1 MDRKQAFEFIRVYRE
16 LVKESNFKELY
27 EQFDNITDY
36 ISDTH
41 YLTDIFVEAG
51 IDPLKYMD
59 AVPVGY
65 WYKTDLDLKEIN
77 VPDNIK
83 YIYKQAFEEARLRK
97 ITIPKTVV
105 KIAAG
110 AFFDNPLL
118 TEINVRGTQAD
129 VDKIENLSYKILVPM
144 YDDEGNLLWLKK
156 LQTF

>member
-36 ISDTH
+36 LTDTH
-41 YLTDIFVEAG
+41 YLTDIFIEAG

-59 AVPVGY
+59 TVPIAY
-65 WYKTDLDLKEIN
+65 LYKTDLDLKEIN

-83 YIYKQAFEEARLRK
+83 YIYKYAFEEAKLRK
-97 ITIPKTVV
+97 VTIPKTVI
-105 KIAAG
+105 KIAKS
-110 AFFDNPLL
+110 AFSDNPAL

-129 VDKIENLSYKILVPM
+129 VDKIENLGSRILVPM
-144 YDDEGNLLWLKK
+144 YDDEGNLL
-156 LQTF
+156 

>member
-1 MDRKQAFEFIRVYRE
+1 MGRMNREQAFEFIKLHKDLIE
-16 LVKESNFKELY
+16 ESNFEELY

-41 YLTDIFVEAG
+41 YLTDIFIEAG

-65 WYKTDLDLKEIN
+65 LYKTDLNLKEIT

-83 YIYKQAFEEARLRK
+83 YIYRYAFEDAKLRK
-97 ITIPKTVV
+97 VTIPKTVI
-105 KIAAG
+105 KIANR
-110 AFFDNPLL
+110 AFSDNPSL

-129 VDKIENLSYKILVPM
+129 VDKIENLGYRILVPM
-144 YDDEGNLLWLKK
+144 YD
-156 LQTF
+156 

>member
-16 LVKESNFKELY
+16 LVKESNFEELY
-27 EQFDNITDY
+27 KQFDNITDY

-41 YLTDIFVEAG
+41 YLTDIFIEAG

-65 WYKTDLDLKEIN
+65 LYKTDLNLKEIN

-97 ITIPKTVV
+97 VTIPKTVV

-129 VDKIENLSYKILVPM
+129 VDKIENLDYKILVPM
-144 YDDEGNLLWLKK
+144 YN
-156 LQTF
+156 

>member
-1 MDRKQAFEFIRVYRE
+1 MDRKQAFEFISVYRD

-27 EQFDNITDY
+27 EQFDNITHY
-36 ISDTH
+36 VSDTH
-41 YLTDIFVEAG
+41 YLTDIFIEAG

-65 WYKTDLDLKEIN
+65 LYKTDLDLKEIN
-77 VPDNIK
+77 IPDNIK
-83 YIYKQAFEEARLRK
+83 YIYVYAFEDAKLRK
-97 ITIPKTVV
+97 VTIPKTVV

-144 YDDEGNLLWLKK
+144 YN
-156 LQTF
+156 